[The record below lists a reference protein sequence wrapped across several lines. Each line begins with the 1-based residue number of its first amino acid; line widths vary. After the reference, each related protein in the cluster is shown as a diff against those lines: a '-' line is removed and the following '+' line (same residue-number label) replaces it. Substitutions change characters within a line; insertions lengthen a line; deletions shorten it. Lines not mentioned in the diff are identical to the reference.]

1 MSNAAFANKKIYK
14 PKNQQPT
21 EFENSVARAFLDL
34 EISSKD
40 LGADLKDLYISSAK
54 EVDLP
59 NQKKAIIIFVPFRLH
74 QRFQKIQL
82 RLIRELEKKFS
93 GKHVVFIAQRSI
105 LSKNF
110 SRQHA
115 GQIRPR
121 SRTLTAVHDAIL
133 QDICYPTKVVGKRI
147 RVRLDGSK
155 LLKVA
160 LDPKDI
166 KEVDYKL
173 KTFAA
178 VYKLLTQKNVDFLFP
193 TEA

>member
-1 MSNAAFANKKIYK
+1 MV
-14 PKNQQPT
+14 P
-21 EFENSVARAFLDL
+21 AR
-34 EISSKD
+34 
-40 LGADLKDLYISSAK
+40 
-54 EVDLP
+54 
-59 NQKKAIIIFVPFRLH
+59 
-74 QRFQKIQL
+74 
-82 RLIRELEKKFS
+82 REMEEKFS

-121 SRTLTAVHDAIL
+121 SRTLTAVHDSIL